1 MKKERRL
8 TMKRFYLIAVA
19 TIAFV
24 FSYGSSAF
32 ADGSAWLPAPGEG
45 SVTLSY
51 VWQNAD
57 EFYRASTKGDTPA
70 GGEDLTQQ
78 TVWINGTYGFSDS
91 VAIDLRTGF
100 ARGSF
105 TEEVPPAKADD
116 EDGLTDV
123 NLGVTWRIVDEVVSS
138 APSIAVRLG
147 GTKSGSYDTG
157 YINSIGDGADGFE
170 VSGIIG
176 KFITDQI
183 ALSGEVGYRYRH
195 DIPNNVF
202 VNLSGGVLLLD
213 RIGISVNYN
222 MTNAE
227 SGLDIGDPDFNPGR
241 FPETEEDIHILGSAL
256 SVAISEQLSLGA
268 SYGRVID
275 GRNTAASD
283 ILSVSL
289 GYSF

>member
-1 MKKERRL
+1 
-8 TMKRFYLIAVA
+8 MKRFYLIAVA

-24 FSYGSSAF
+24 FSYGLSAF
-32 ADGSAWLPAPGEG
+32 ASGSAWLPAPGGG

-57 EFYRASTKGDTPA
+57 EFYKGSTKGDTPA
-70 GGEDLTQQ
+70 GEDLTQH
-78 TVWINGTYGFSDS
+78 TVWVDGTYGVSDS
-91 VAIDLRTGF
+91 IAIDLRAGF

-105 TEEVPPAKADD
+105 ITGEGIPAKEEE
-116 EDGLTDV
+116 EDGLTDI

-147 GTKSGSYDTG
+147 GIKSGSYDTG
-157 YINSIGDGADGFE
+157 YINSIGDGADGVEF
-170 VSGIIG
+170 SGIIG
-176 KFITDQI
+176 KFITDNI
-183 ALSGEVGYRYRH
+183 AVSGEVGYRYRN

-202 VNLSGGVLLLD
+202 LNLSSGILFMD
-213 RIGISVNYN
+213 RFGASVNYQF
-222 MTNAE
+222 TNAE
-227 SGLDIGDPDFNPGR
+227 SGLDVGGPGFAPDR

-256 SVAISEQLSLGA
+256 SVALSEQLSLGA
-268 SYGRVID
+268 SYGRVVD

-283 ILSVSL
+283 IFSVSL